1 MTGARRGGHSLKETV
16 RWVIV
21 TLVAMCRDKA
31 WGEIR
36 ITVQGGQI
44 EFVHHHQSY
53 RDRLPNAPSPE
64 ADQAVQQLA
73 TAGG

>member
-1 MTGARRGGHSLKETV
+1 MALKDVV

-21 TLVAMCRDKA
+21 TLVKMAQAKA

-44 EFVHHHQSY
+44 EFVHHHLSH
-53 RDRLPNAPSPE
+53 RDGLPAVDGPE
-64 ADQAVQQLA
+64 VDRAVQLA
-73 TAGG
+73 TAAGR